1 MVVGLDIGTT
11 KILMVMGLLRE
22 DGKIEVCGHGKVPSN
37 GVEFGQVFNVQETI
51 NSILAAKQELLN
63 MVNEPIS
70 GVYVGVAGRHIHSMN
85 CTNSLTRPNGLDTMV
100 SKEEID
106 KMMAQME
113 SYSVDSGDIITV
125 IPQFYEV
132 DGLPTLKPIGTLCQ
146 KVLGQYQLIVG
157 NTLEVKKIRKSAD
170 GAGLDVRD
178 LILEPMASGAVCLT
192 EEEKRQGVALVDIG
206 GGTSDLILYES
217 GVPIYIKVIP
227 VGGKLVTRDIQSL
240 NLSFEQAE
248 ALKINHGTC
257 LVEKANRNNVFTIAD
272 TAGYGSPTSINE
284 YTLANVI
291 GSRVKQDILEAV
303 KREIDASGYGS
314 RIKNVVLTG
323 GGAMIRDIKQLSE
336 FVLQRRT
343 RIGFPIN
350 GFATSPDPELK
361 NPMCATA
368 LGLLKMGCLAENK
381 PYIGSKNVNDVVDE
395 PIDDT
400 QDEDDDNPK
409 RAGRFSIL
417 SKKIES
423 WLGNILTDGDGVE

>member
-368 LGLLKMGCLAENK
+368 LGLLKIGCLAENQ
-381 PYIGSKNVNDVVDE
+381 PYIGSKNINDVVDE

-400 QDEDDDNPK
+400 QDEDDDSPK
-409 RAGRFSIL
+409 RPGRFSIL
-417 SKKIES
+417 SKKLES

>member
-1 MVVGLDIGTT
+1 M
-11 KILMVMGLLRE
+11 
-22 DGKIEVCGHGKVPSN
+22 
-37 GVEFGQVFNVQETI
+37 
-51 NSILAAKQELLN
+51 
-63 MVNEPIS
+63 
-70 GVYVGVAGRHIHSMN
+70 
-85 CTNSLTRPNGLDTMV
+85 
-100 SKEEID
+100 
-106 KMMAQME
+106 
-113 SYSVDSGDIITV
+113 
-125 IPQFYEV
+125 
-132 DGLPTLKPIGTLCQ
+132 
-146 KVLGQYQLIVG
+146 
-157 NTLEVKKIRKSAD
+157 
-170 GAGLDVRD
+170 
-178 LILEPMASGAVCLT
+178 
-192 EEEKRQGVALVDIG
+192 
-206 GGTSDLILYES
+206 
-217 GVPIYIKVIP
+217 PIYIKVIP

-368 LGLLKMGCLAENK
+368 LGLLKMGCLAENQ
-381 PYIGSKNVNDVVDE
+381 PYIGSKNINDVVDE

-400 QDEDDDNPK
+400 QVEDDDSPK
-409 RAGRFSIL
+409 RPGRFSIL
-417 SKKIES
+417 SKKLES

>member
-125 IPQFYEV
+125 IPQCYEV
-132 DGLPTLKPIGTLCQ
+132 DGLPTLKPVGTLCQ

-368 LGLLKMGCLAENK
+368 IGLLKMGCLAENQ
-381 PYIGSKNVNDVVDE
+381 PYIGSKNINDVVDE

-400 QDEDDDNPK
+400 QDEDDDSPK
-409 RAGRFSIL
+409 RPGRFSIL
-417 SKKIES
+417 SKKLES

>member
-368 LGLLKMGCLAENK
+368 LGLLKMGCLAENQ
-381 PYIGSKNVNDVVDE
+381 PYIGSKNINDVVDE

-400 QDEDDDNPK
+400 QVEDDDSPK
-409 RAGRFSIL
+409 RPGRFSIL
-417 SKKIES
+417 SKKLES